1 MEETIEKEIDGM
13 SVKLAVS
20 FCKSLFAEVIE
31 ILMSKE
37 ALLNVEEDPWFPV
50 GDDLYEG
57 RELEKLVCE
66 VMEFNPFSELLL
78 HHKIY
83 SI

>member
-1 MEETIEKEIDGM
+1 M

-37 ALLNVEEDPWFPV
+37 ALLNGEEDPWFPV
-50 GDDLYEG
+50 GDDVYEG
-57 RELEKLVCE
+57 LEGEFEKLKRD
-66 VMEFNPFSELLL
+66 MLEFNPLGELFHQIYFVEVLK
-78 HHKIY
+78 KILGQ
-83 SI
+83 

>member
-1 MEETIEKEIDGM
+1 M
-13 SVKLAVS
+13 AVS

-37 ALLNVEEDPWFPV
+37 ALLNGEEDPWFPV

-57 RELEKLVCE
+57 LEGEFEKLKRDIL
-66 VMEFNPFSELLL
+66 EFNPFGELF
-78 HHKIY
+78 HCYRMYFIEVNEVKY
-83 SI
+83 SGQ